1 MTAAHLRR
9 IDAPRFCR
17 LDKQLNL
24 FGGVL
29 LVKEWECMCARAD
42 QRSSRRRAAVQAI
55 AKNDQ
60 GLIGRGGGVGGSGGG
75 DGDDGGVGGGDGGDG
90 GGGGDWP
97 GPPGPPGGG
106 GGVWASAAPIAV
118 ISANAQPKMIAFLNM
133 LLFHYADDARP
144 AIKHKRR

>member
-90 GGGGDWP
+90 GGVVVGIGP
-97 GPPGPPGGG
+97 GLLGRLVVVVASGPR
-106 GGVWASAAPIAV
+106 
-118 ISANAQPKMIAFLNM
+118 Q
-133 LLFHYADDARP
+133 
-144 AIKHKRR
+144 RRLP